1 MRCIGGPLF
10 CEVAMRVSYP
20 PAAAPTTAVKTA
32 EAPFVDT
39 ATVSTPMAAAPS
51 GLAGRP
57 RPRLPNAGAPPLV
70 SLPDAG
76 GKRAAAPLVALD
88 GDFSKDRRAEI
99 DARQVT
105 VHALQTKL
113 GTLSADA
120 GVALKPGSVA
130 AQFATG
136 ALTPVYLDPPA
147 FRAMAKSL
155 SGQGAGRKTEPLLVD
170 KQGQR
175 IVFDLQRAFV
185 PGDRL
190 SDEAVAALGKALDLP
205 AHGLKNPD
213 WLQPAAQSRTSR
225 RQLQKAPRYHGHAIP
240 AQEGGAGFFKANDHR
255 LLEGKGQTL
264 RAQRKELVH
273 ENYLQAEST
282 RALGKDVMVHRGLYD
297 FHKGIPENSIAA
309 LDRAYEEGYRTL
321 ELDVQVTADD
331 VPMLMHDFTSGRILE
346 DPEDRLVA
354 QTPFSQLR
362 DRPLVIRN
370 PVDGNF
376 VHTDQRLTSIEQML
390 EHVRTTKPGM
400 SILLDCKEQTPE
412 AVALLL
418 MKQPKLGNIAAIK
431 VNSAFY
437 KGGFDQFF
445 SNMCKRLQ
453 INPEHSQDEPR
464 RLKLRRDLARINVV
478 PVLDQP
484 LIEEPQVRKFF
495 PGTGAGVEGLADT
508 ATDWMKSW
516 NQMHPVIVEAMVTD
530 PDTDAGKAL
539 QMARARARQPG
550 SGMDKTAL
558 GVIYRYEDFSWPKSD
573 GSREYAT
580 WGMFGE
586 INPVPTSGF
595 EPLRGTTGAFRDRG
609 ESVLTDQP
617 DEEFLA
623 LRENRTLPQGH
634 TGMELDVPPDTQID
648 KNRDAE
654 ITGLR
659 KKQFAAAKQP
669 PDEAHIQAV
678 RDGARL
684 DQGASLQ
691 LPPAARQAID
701 KQAEALGL
709 LTDRYRG
716 APVSHYLNEQAKQTA
731 PKE

>member
-1 MRCIGGPLF
+1 
-10 CEVAMRVSYP
+10 
-20 PAAAPTTAVKTA
+20 
-32 EAPFVDT
+32 
-39 ATVSTPMAAAPS
+39 MAAAPS

-205 AHGLKNPD
+205 GQGLHTPA
-213 WLQPAAQSRTSR
+213 WLQPATSR
-225 RQLQKAPRYHGHAIP
+225 RTLKAAPRYKGHEIP
-240 AQEGGAGFFKANDHR
+240 AQNGGAGFYKANDHR
-255 LLEGKGQTL
+255 LLGDKREVV
-264 RAQRKELVH
+264 RKQLPEFVH
-273 ENYLQAEST
+273 ANYVQAEST
-282 RALGKDVMVHRGLYD
+282 KALGKDVMVHRGLFD
-297 FHKGIPENSIAA
+297 THAGIPENSLAA
-309 LDRAYEEGYRTL
+309 IDHAYAEGYRTL
-321 ELDVQVTADD
+321 EMDVQVSAEG
-331 VPMLMHDFTSGRILE
+331 VPVLLHDFAIGRTTD
-346 DPEDRLVA
+346 DPDNRLAA
-354 QTPFSQLR
+354 QVKYAELQDKR
-362 DRPLVIRN
+362 LVIRN
-370 PVDGNF
+370 PMDGNF
-376 VHTDQRLTSIEQML
+376 VSTDQRMAGIEPML
-390 EHVRTTKPGM
+390 ENVLRTKPGM
-400 SILLDCKEQTPE
+400 SVVLDCKEHTPE
-412 AVALLL
+412 NVALMLIRRPQL
-418 MKQPKLGNIAAIK
+418 RPITALKLYSAA
-431 VNSAFY
+431 Y
-437 KGGFDQFF
+437 KGGFDEFF
-445 SNMCKRLQ
+445 SNLCQKLQ
-453 INPEHSQDEPR
+453 INPLHSRDQPR
-464 RLKLRRDLARINVV
+464 RDKLRRDLSQINVV
-478 PVLDQP
+478 PILSEEVLKDTE
-484 LIEEPQVRKFF
+484 LRALF
-495 PGTGAGVEGLADT
+495 PAAEDTTGLADT
-508 ATDWMKSW
+508 GTQWMQSW
-516 NQMHPVIVEAMVTD
+516 NNMHPIVAEVTVAN
-530 PDTDAGKAL
+530 PGSDAGKAMQL
-539 QMARARARQPG
+539 THERLRQPG
-550 SGMDKTAL
+550 SGYEKAAFSSA
-558 GVIYRYEDFSWPKSD
+558 YRYEDFSIPRSGGQPD
-573 GSREYAT
+573 YYT

-586 INPVPTSGF
+586 INPVPSSGF
-595 EPLRGTTGAFRDRG
+595 EPQRGTAGAFREHG
-609 ESVLTDQP
+609 ESVLTDRP
-617 DEEFLA
+617 DEEVLA
-623 LRENRTLPQGH
+623 LRENRTLPRGH
-634 TGMELDVPPDTQID
+634 TGLELDVPPDTQID

-669 PDEAHIQAV
+669 PDKAHIQAV

-731 PKE
+731 PEE

>member
-1 MRCIGGPLF
+1 
-10 CEVAMRVSYP
+10 MRVSYP
-20 PAAAPTTAVKTA
+20 PATASTTSVKTA

-39 ATVSTPMAAAPS
+39 ATVSTPMPAAPS

-57 RPRLPNAGAPPLV
+57 RPRLPKAGAPPLV
-70 SLPDAG
+70 PLPNAG
-76 GKRAAAPLVALD
+76 GKHAPAALVALD
-88 GDFSKDRRAEI
+88 GDFSKDRLAEI

-105 VHALQTKL
+105 VQALQTKL

-120 GVALKPGSVA
+120 GVALKPRSVA
-130 AQFATG
+130 AQFAAG
-136 ALTPVYLDPPA
+136 ALTPVYLDTSA

-155 SGQGAGRKTEPLLVD
+155 SGQGAGRKTEPLMVD
-170 KQGQR
+170 NQGQR

-190 SDEAVAALGKALDLP
+190 SDEATVALGKALDLP
-205 AHGLKNPD
+205 AQGLKNPD
-213 WLQPAAQSRTSR
+213 WLQPASQPKMSR
-225 RQLQKAPRYHGHAIP
+225 RQMEKVPRYHGHAIP

-255 LLEGKGQTL
+255 LLEGKGEKL
-264 RAQRKELVH
+264 RAQRKQLVH
-273 ENYLQAEST
+273 ENYVQAEST

-309 LDRAYEEGYRTL
+309 LDRAYEDGYRTL
-321 ELDVQVTADD
+321 ELDVQVTADG
-331 VPMLMHDFTSGRILE
+331 VPLLMHDFTAGRILD
-346 DPEDRLVA
+346 DPQDRLVA
-354 QTPFSQLR
+354 QTPFSELR
-362 DRPLVIRN
+362 DRRLVIRN

-376 VHTDQRLTSIEQML
+376 VHTDQRLVSIEQML

-418 MKQPKLGNIAAIK
+418 MKQPKLGSIAAIK

-445 SNMCKRLQ
+445 SNMCKHLQ

-464 RLKLRRDLARINVV
+464 RLKLRRDLGKINVV

-484 LIEEPQVRKFF
+484 PIEDPQVRKFF
-495 PGTGAGVEGLADT
+495 PGTGAGVESLADT
-508 ATDWMKSW
+508 ATQWLQSW
-516 NQMHPVIVEAMVTD
+516 NQMHPVIVEAMVSN
-530 PDTDAGKAL
+530 PDSDSGKAL
-539 QMARARARQPG
+539 QMARERAHQPG
-550 SGMDKTAL
+550 SGMDKAAL
-558 GVIYRYEDFSWPKSD
+558 GVIYRYEDFSWPKWD
-573 GSREYAT
+573 GTKEYAT

-595 EPLRGTTGAFRDRG
+595 EPQRGVTGGFRDRG
-609 ESVLTDQP
+609 ESLLTDQP

-623 LRENRTLPQGH
+623 LSENRTLPRGH

-654 ITGLR
+654 ITSLR
-659 KKQFAAAKQP
+659 KKQFMEAKQG
-669 PDEAHIQAV
+669 PDEVHIQAV
-678 RDGARL
+678 RDGERL

-701 KQAEALGL
+701 KHAEALGL
-709 LTDRYRG
+709 LTDLYRG
-716 APVSHYLNEQAKQTA
+716 APVSHYLNEQAKQTE

>member
-1 MRCIGGPLF
+1 
-10 CEVAMRVSYP
+10 MRVSYP

>member
-1 MRCIGGPLF
+1 
-10 CEVAMRVSYP
+10 MRVSYP

-39 ATVSTPMAAAPS
+39 ATVSMPMAAAPS

-57 RPRLPNAGAPPLV
+57 RPRLSSAGAPPLV
-70 SLPDAG
+70 PLPGAG
-76 GKRAAAPLVALD
+76 DKRTPAPLVALD
-88 GDFSKDRRAEI
+88 GEFSKERQAEI

-130 AQFATG
+130 AQFAAG
-136 ALTPVYLDPPA
+136 ILTPVYLDPPA

-155 SGQGAGRKTEPLLVD
+155 SGQGAGRKTGPLLVD

-205 AHGLKNPD
+205 GQGLHTPA
-213 WLQPAAQSRTSR
+213 WLQPATWRRT
-225 RQLQKAPRYHGHAIP
+225 LKAAPRYKGHEIP
-240 AQEGGAGFFKANDHR
+240 AQNGGAGFYKANDHR
-255 LLEGKGQTL
+255 LLGDKREVV
-264 RAQRKELVH
+264 RKQLSEFVH
-273 ENYLQAEST
+273 ANYVQAEST
-282 RALGKDVMVHRGLYD
+282 KALGKDVMVHRGLFD
-297 FHKGIPENSIAA
+297 THAGIPENSLAA
-309 LDRAYEEGYRTL
+309 IDHAYAEGYRTL
-321 ELDVQVTADD
+321 EMDVQVSAEG
-331 VPMLMHDFTSGRILE
+331 VPVLLHDFAIGRTTD
-346 DPEDRLVA
+346 DPDNRLAA
-354 QTPFSQLR
+354 QVKYAELQDKR
-362 DRPLVIRN
+362 LVIRN
-370 PVDGNF
+370 PMDGNF
-376 VHTDQRLTSIEQML
+376 VSTDQRIAGIEPML
-390 EHVRTTKPGM
+390 ENVLRTKPGM
-400 SILLDCKEQTPE
+400 SVVLDCKEHTPE
-412 AVALLL
+412 NVALMLIRRPQL
-418 MKQPKLGNIAAIK
+418 RPITALKLYSAA
-431 VNSAFY
+431 Y
-437 KGGFDQFF
+437 KGGFDEFF
-445 SNMCKRLQ
+445 SNLCQKLQ
-453 INPEHSQDEPR
+453 INPLHSRDQPR
-464 RLKLRRDLARINVV
+464 RDKLRRDLSQINVV
-478 PVLDQP
+478 PILSEEVLKDTQ
-484 LIEEPQVRKFF
+484 LRALF
-495 PGTGAGVEGLADT
+495 PAAEDTTGLADT
-508 ATDWMKSW
+508 GTQWMQSW
-516 NQMHPVIVEAMVTD
+516 NNMHPIVAEVTVAN
-530 PDTDAGKAL
+530 PGSDAGKAMQL
-539 QMARARARQPG
+539 TQERLRQPG
-550 SGMDKTAL
+550 SGYEKAAFSSA
-558 GVIYRYEDFSWPKSD
+558 YRYEDFSIPRSGGQPD
-573 GSREYAT
+573 YYT

-586 INPVPTSGF
+586 INPVPSSGF
-595 EPLRGTTGAFRDRG
+595 EPQRGTAGAFRERG

-617 DEEFLA
+617 DEEVLA
-623 LRENRTLPQGH
+623 LRENRTLPRGH
-634 TGMELDVPPDTQID
+634 TGLELDVPPDTQVD

-669 PDEAHIQAV
+669 PDEAHIQAA

>member
-1 MRCIGGPLF
+1 MRCISGPSF

-20 PAAAPTTAVKTA
+20 PAAASTTAVKTA

-51 GLAGRP
+51 GLAGRS
-57 RPRLPNAGAPPLV
+57 RPRLPNASAPPLV
-70 SLPDAG
+70 PLPDAG

-88 GDFSKDRRAEI
+88 GDFSKERRAEI

-105 VHALQTKL
+105 VQGLQTKL

-120 GVALKPGSVA
+120 GVALKPRSVA
-130 AQFATG
+130 AQFAAG

-170 KQGQR
+170 EQGQR
-175 IVFDLQRAFV
+175 IVFDLERAFV

-190 SDEAVAALGKALDLP
+190 SDEATAALGKALDLP
-205 AHGLKNPD
+205 AQGLKNPD

-225 RQLQKAPRYHGHAIP
+225 RQLQKVPRYHGHAIP
-240 AQEGGAGFFKANDHR
+240 AQQGAVGFFKANDHR
-255 LLEGKGQTL
+255 LLEGKGETL

-273 ENYLQAEST
+273 ENYLQADST
-282 RALGKDVMVHRGLYD
+282 KALGKDVMVHRGLYD

-309 LDRAYEEGYRTL
+309 LDRAYDEGYRTL
-321 ELDVQVTADD
+321 ELDVQVTADG
-331 VPMLMHDFTSGRILE
+331 VPMMMHDFTVGRILD

-362 DRPLVIRN
+362 DQPLVIRN

-376 VHTDQRLTSIEQML
+376 VRTDQRLASIEQML
-390 EHVRTTKPGM
+390 NHVRTTKPGM
-400 SILLDCKEQTPE
+400 SIVLDCKEQTPE
-412 AVALLL
+412 DVALLL
-418 MKQPKLGNIAAIK
+418 MKQPKLGRIAAIK

-464 RLKLRRDLARINVV
+464 RLKLRRDLGKINVV
-478 PVLDQP
+478 PVLDQGP
-484 LIEEPQVRKFF
+484 IEEPQVRKFF
-495 PGTGAGVEGLADT
+495 PGGGTGVEGLADT
-508 ATDWMKSW
+508 ATGWLKSW
-516 NQMHPVIVEAMVTD
+516 SQMHPVIVEAMVSN
-530 PDTDAGKAL
+530 PDTDAGKAM
-539 QMARARARQPG
+539 QMARARVRQPG
-550 SGMDKTAL
+550 SGMDKAAL
-558 GVIYRYEDFSWPKSD
+558 GVVYRYEDFSLPKSD
-573 GSREYAT
+573 GSREYFT
-580 WGMFGE
+580 WGIFGE
-586 INPVPTSGF
+586 INPLPKVKF
-595 EPLRGTTGAFRDRG
+595 EEERGTTGAFRDRG

-623 LRENRTLPQGH
+623 LRENRRLSHGH

-654 ITGLR
+654 IAALR
-659 KKQFAAAKQP
+659 KKQFMEAKQG
-669 PDEAHIQAV
+669 PDEVHIQAV
-678 RDGARL
+678 RDGERL

-701 KQAEALGL
+701 KHAEALGL
-709 LTDRYRG
+709 LTDLYRG
-716 APVSHYLNEQAKQTA
+716 APVSHYLNEQAKQTE

>member
-1 MRCIGGPLF
+1 
-10 CEVAMRVSYP
+10 
-20 PAAAPTTAVKTA
+20 
-32 EAPFVDT
+32 
-39 ATVSTPMAAAPS
+39 MAAAPS

>member
-1 MRCIGGPLF
+1 MRI
-10 CEVAMRVSYP
+10 SYP

-39 ATVSTPMAAAPS
+39 ATVSTSTAAAPS

-57 RPRLPNAGAPPLV
+57 RPRLPSAGAPPLV
-70 SLPDAG
+70 PLPGAG
-76 GKRAAAPLVALD
+76 DKRTPAPLVALD
-88 GDFSKDRRAEI
+88 GDFSKERQAEI
-99 DARQVT
+99 EARQVT

-130 AQFATG
+130 AQFAAGT
-136 ALTPVYLDPPA
+136 LTPVYLDPPA

-155 SGQGAGRKTEPLLVD
+155 SGQGAGRKTGPLLVD

-190 SDEAVAALGKALDLP
+190 SDEASAALGKALDLP
-205 AHGLKNPD
+205 AQGLKNPD

-225 RQLQKAPRYHGHAIP
+225 RQLQKVPRYHGHAIP
-240 AQEGGAGFFKANDHR
+240 AQEGAVGFFKANDHR
-255 LLEGKGQTL
+255 LLEGKGETL

-273 ENYLQAEST
+273 ENYLRADST

-321 ELDVQVTADD
+321 ELDVQVTADG
-331 VPMLMHDFTSGRILE
+331 VPMMMHDFTAGRILD
-346 DPEDRLVA
+346 DPQDRLVA
-354 QTPFSQLR
+354 QTPFAQLR
-362 DRPLVIRN
+362 DQPLVIRN

-376 VHTDQRLTSIEQML
+376 VRTDQRLASIEQML
-390 EHVRTTKPGM
+390 NHVRTTKPGM
-400 SILLDCKEQTPE
+400 SIVLDCKEQTPE
-412 AVALLL
+412 DVALLL
-418 MKQPKLGNIAAIK
+418 MKQPKLGSIAAIK

-464 RLKLRRDLARINVV
+464 RLKLRRDLGRINVV
-478 PVLDQP
+478 PVLDQAP
-484 LIEEPQVRKFF
+484 IEEPQVRKFF
-495 PGTGAGVEGLADT
+495 PGGGAGAEGLADT
-508 ATDWMKSW
+508 ATNWLKSW
-516 NQMHPVIVEAMVTD
+516 SHMHPVIVEAMVSN
-530 PDTDAGKAL
+530 PDTDAGKAM
-539 QMARARARQPG
+539 QMARARVRQPG
-550 SGMDKTAL
+550 SGMDKAAL
-558 GVIYRYEDFSWPKSD
+558 GVVYRYEDFSLPKSD
-573 GSREYAT
+573 GSREYFT
-580 WGMFGE
+580 WGIFGE
-586 INPVPTSGF
+586 INRLPKVKF
-595 EPLRGTTGAFRDRG
+595 EEERGTTGAFRDRG

-623 LRENRTLPQGH
+623 LRENRRLSHGH

-654 ITGLR
+654 IAALR
-659 KKQFAAAKQP
+659 KKQFVAAKQP
-669 PDEAHIQAV
+669 PDEVHIQAV

-684 DQGASLQ
+684 DQGASLK

-716 APVSHYLNEQAKQTA
+716 APVSHYLNEQAKQTE

>member
-1 MRCIGGPLF
+1 
-10 CEVAMRVSYP
+10 MRVSYP

-669 PDEAHIQAV
+669 PDKAHIQAV

-731 PKE
+731 PEE

>member
-1 MRCIGGPLF
+1 
-10 CEVAMRVSYP
+10 MRVSYP
-20 PAAAPTTAVKTA
+20 PAAASTTAVKTA

-51 GLAGRP
+51 GLAGRS

-70 SLPDAG
+70 PLPDAG
-76 GKRAAAPLVALD
+76 GKRAPAPLVALD

-105 VHALQTKL
+105 VHALQTRL

-130 AQFATG
+130 AQFAAGT
-136 ALTPVYLDPPA
+136 LTPVYLDPPA

-170 KQGQR
+170 EQGQR

-190 SDEAVAALGKALDLP
+190 SDEATAALGKALDLP
-205 AHGLKNPD
+205 AQGLKNPD

-225 RQLQKAPRYHGHAIP
+225 RQLQKVPRYKGHEIP
-240 AQEGGAGFFKANDHR
+240 AQQGAVGFFKANDHR
-255 LLEGKGQTL
+255 LLEGKGETL

-273 ENYLQAEST
+273 ENYLQADST
-282 RALGKDVMVHRGLYD
+282 KALGKDVMVHRGLYD

-309 LDRAYEEGYRTL
+309 LDRAYDEGYRTL
-321 ELDVQVTADD
+321 ELDVQVTADG
-331 VPMLMHDFTSGRILE
+331 VPMMMHDFTVGRILD

-362 DRPLVIRN
+362 DQPLVIRN

-376 VHTDQRLTSIEQML
+376 VRTDQRLASIEQML
-390 EHVRTTKPGM
+390 NHVRTTKPGM
-400 SILLDCKEQTPE
+400 SIVLDCKEQTPE
-412 AVALLL
+412 DVALLL
-418 MKQPKLGNIAAIK
+418 MKQPKLGGIAAIK

-464 RLKLRRDLARINVV
+464 RLKLRRDLGKINVV
-478 PVLDQP
+478 PVLDQGP
-484 LIEEPQVRKFF
+484 IEEPQVRKFF
-495 PGTGAGVEGLADT
+495 PGGGTGAEGLADT
-508 ATDWMKSW
+508 ATGWLKSW
-516 NQMHPVIVEAMVTD
+516 SQMHPVIVEAMVSN
-530 PDTDAGKAL
+530 PDTDAGKAM
-539 QMARARARQPG
+539 QMARARVRQPG
-550 SGMDKTAL
+550 SGMDKAAL
-558 GVIYRYEDFSWPKSD
+558 GVVYRYEDFSLPKSD
-573 GSREYAT
+573 GSREYFT
-580 WGMFGE
+580 WGIFGE
-586 INPVPTSGF
+586 INPLPKVKF
-595 EPLRGTTGAFRDRG
+595 EEERGTTGAFRDRG

-623 LRENRTLPQGH
+623 LRENRRLSHGH

-654 ITGLR
+654 IAALR
-659 KKQFAAAKQP
+659 KKQFVAAKQP
-669 PDEAHIQAV
+669 PDEVHIQAV

-684 DQGASLQ
+684 DQGASLK

-701 KQAEALGL
+701 KQAEALGM

-716 APVSHYLNEQAKQTA
+716 APVSHYLNEQAKQTE